1 MVSAEPGPDP
11 RARTPALVLGG
22 RTHTALGVIRA
33 LARVPRFAVGA
44 GTSYVSYCRWH
55 RRLPG
60 QCGDDPTPESLA
72 GFLAR
77 LPVERMVLIP
87 CSDAWVAAVAR
98 LEPPLA
104 ARFPASIAPLESL
117 DICLDKGRFA
127 DTLARLALPHP
138 RTICI
143 GASDDVRTLWDST
156 LRDPFLKPR
165 NSLGLQASYGVK
177 AFRITSRPEAMVRVR
192 EAQQAGVDLMLQEY
206 VPGPASAHYFVD
218 GFVDRAG
225 AVCAQFARR
234 RIRTHAEPFGDSS
247 CMASIALEEA
257 KAPLDILHR
266 LLPVLRYRGV
276 FNAQFK
282 YDDRDGLFKL
292 LEVNPRAWGG
302 VGLPVSCGVNL
313 IEMSYWDALG
323 LPVEPVVEYPIGRY
337 WIYASRD
344 RKVCRR
350 LFREGRLTPGAWL
363 RTRAGAVQAIF
374 RWADPVPAVVD
385 SFHRLLQALR
395 RRLRVPRSPDQ
406 GVEGKATD
414 QPGNGRPRCP

>member
-1 MVSAEPGPDP
+1 MASAEPASEP

-22 RTHTALGVIRA
+22 RNHTALGVIRA
-33 LARVPRFAVGA
+33 LARNGIPQFTVGA

-55 RRLPG
+55 RRLRS
-60 QCGDDPTPESLA
+60 QRGDDPTPESLA

-77 LPVERMVLIP
+77 LSVEPMVLIP

-98 LEPPLA
+98 LEPTLA

-127 DTLARLALPHP
+127 DTLARLGLPHP

-156 LRDPFLKPR
+156 LRDPFIKPR
-165 NSLGLQASYGVK
+165 NSLALRASYGVK
-177 AFRITSRPEAMVRVR
+177 AFRIRTRAEAMTRVR
-192 EAQQAGVDLMLQEY
+192 EAQQAGLELMLQEY
-206 VPGPASAHYFVD
+206 VPGPAGSHYFVD

-225 AVCAQFARR
+225 AVCARFARR
-234 RIRTHAEPFGDSS
+234 RIRTNAEPFGDSS
-247 CMASIALEEA
+247 CMVSISLEEA
-257 KAPLDILHR
+257 RAPLDILDR
-266 LLPVLRYRGV
+266 LLPALRYRGV

-302 VGLPVSCGVNL
+302 VSLPVSCGVNL
-313 IEMSYWDALG
+313 IEMSYRDALG
-323 LPVEPVVEYPIGRY
+323 LPVEPIVVYPAGRY

-350 LFREGRLTPGAWL
+350 LFRAGRLTARTWL
-363 RTRAGAVQAIF
+363 RTRARAVQAIL
-374 RWADPVPAVVD
+374 RWDDPVPAVVF
-385 SFHRLLQALR
+385 SFHRLQQAVR
-395 RRLRVPRSPDQ
+395 RRLRACLTQD
-406 GVEGKATD
+406 
-414 QPGNGRPRCP
+414 

>member
-1 MVSAEPGPDP
+1 MASAEPASEP

-22 RTHTALGVIRA
+22 RNHTALGVIRA
-33 LARVPRFAVGA
+33 LARNGIPQFTVGA

-55 RRLPG
+55 RRLRS
-60 QCGDDPTPESLA
+60 QHGDDPTPESLA

-77 LPVERMVLIP
+77 LSVEPMVLIP

-98 LEPPLA
+98 LEPTLA

-127 DTLARLALPHP
+127 DTLARLGLPHP

-165 NSLGLQASYGVK
+165 NSLALRASYGVK
-177 AFRITSRPEAMVRVR
+177 AFRIRTRAEAMTRVR
-192 EAQQAGVDLMLQEY
+192 EAQQAGLELMLQEY
-206 VPGPASAHYFVD
+206 VPGPAGSHYFVD

-225 AVCAQFARR
+225 AVCARFARR
-234 RIRTHAEPFGDSS
+234 RIRTNAEPFGDSS
-247 CMASIALEEA
+247 CMVSISLEEA
-257 KAPLDILHR
+257 RAPLDILDR
-266 LLPVLRYRGV
+266 LLPALRYRGV

-302 VGLPVSCGVNL
+302 VSLPVGCGVNVV
-313 IEMSYWDALG
+313 EMSYWDALG
-323 LPVEPVVEYPIGRY
+323 FPVKPVVEYPIGRY
-337 WIYASRD
+337 WIYASSD
-344 RKVCRR
+344 RRVCWQ

-363 RTRAGAVQAIF
+363 RTWAGAVQAIF
-374 RWADPVPAVVD
+374 RWDDPAPAAIV
-385 SFHRLLQALR
+385 FLHRLLQAVR
-395 RRLRVPRSPDQ
+395 RTLRVPR
-406 GVEGKATD
+406 
-414 QPGNGRPRCP
+414 